1 MGVLHKAQQSNA
13 AIRQVS
19 WTNIAFSFPLLFFP
33 EQLEEFI
40 KDWDENGPGSCGPE
54 LERGVRLM
62 DPYSQK
68 LNERELRRQELANA
82 ERLFDMPM
90 VDYHEFSRVQ
100 TEFEGLQIVSTS
112 FISWYPPMDFNAS
125 SFVDLQ
131 AVQGPKERSRNLGQD
146 SVGRFG
152 SKFSDRGCRKLSEGI
167 P

>member
-1 MGVLHKAQQSNA
+1 MQ
-13 AIRQVS
+13 
-19 WTNIAFSFPLLFFP
+19 
-33 EQLEEFI
+33 QLEEFI

-100 TEFEGLQIVSTS
+100 TEFEGLQIVRT
-112 FISWYPPMDFNAS
+112 FI
-125 SFVDLQ
+125 
-131 AVQGPKERSRNLGQD
+131 
-146 SVGRFG
+146 
-152 SKFSDRGCRKLSEGI
+152 
-167 P
+167 